1 VSTAAELRAQRR
13 ELSREMRDASG
24 REIIEAAF
32 TLPRFIAYELIQ
44 HHREAPSLMNERLLR
59 KLARTLDSWDAVDM
73 FSMYLAGPAW
83 RDGRIDA
90 SVIEKW
96 TRSSDRWW
104 RRAALVSTVPLSRV
118 KRTKEALAICK
129 LLVADRDDIV
139 VKAMSWAVREAS
151 KKDAKAAQRFID
163 EHDVAARV
171 RREVTAK
178 IRTGLKNG

>member
-1 VSTAAELRAQRR
+1 MTTAAELRARRR

-24 REIIEAAF
+24 REVIEAAF

-96 TRSSDRWW
+96 TRSKDRWW
-104 RRAALVSTVPLSRV
+104 RRAALVATVPLSRV
-118 KRTKEALAICK
+118 KRTKEALTICE
-129 LLVADRDDIV
+129 LLVADRDDMV
-139 VKAMSWAVREAS
+139 VKAMSWSLREVA
-151 KKDAKAAQRFID
+151 KKDTAAARRFIE

-171 RREVTAK
+171 RREVGNK
-178 IRTGLKNG
+178 IRTGKKG